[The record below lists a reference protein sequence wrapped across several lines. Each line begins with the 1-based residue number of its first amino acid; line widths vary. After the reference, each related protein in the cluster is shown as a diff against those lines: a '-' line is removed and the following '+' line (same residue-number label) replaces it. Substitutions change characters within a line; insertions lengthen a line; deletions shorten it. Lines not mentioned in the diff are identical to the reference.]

1 MREIL
6 FKAKRIDNG
15 EWEEGSCV
23 NVSNKHF
30 YIFTGKLDI
39 SNGYL
44 DFEKYSVNP
53 DTICQYTGL
62 TDKNGKCVFEG
73 DIVKHYNKISI
84 GEPDKYMIASI
95 RWEHNNVR
103 FVQDTEEGK
112 YSIIGSRYFEVIGNI
127 FDGEFQN
134 DSEGTKKD

>member
-6 FKAKRIDNG
+6 FRGKKIRSG
-15 EWEEGSCV
+15 EWIEGYYFARPILERHFILTGEEQWEIEP
-23 NVSNKHF
+23 K
-30 YIFTGKLDI
+30 TL
-39 SNGYL
+39 
-44 DFEKYSVNP
+44 
-53 DTICQYTGL
+53 CQYTGL
-62 TDKNGKCVFEG
+62 TDKNGNKIWENDV
-73 DIVKHYNKISI
+73 IKHYNKVEI

>member
-1 MREIL
+1 MMDIL
-6 FKAKRIDNG
+6 FKAKRMDNG
-15 EWEEGSCV
+15 EW
-23 NVSNKHF
+23 
-30 YIFTGKLDI
+30 IQ
-39 SNGYL
+39 GYL
-44 DFEKYSVNP
+44 FLFWGKSYILWGMVNDSPDMIEVIP

-62 TDKNGKCVFEG
+62 TDKNGNKIWENDV
-73 DIVKHYNKISI
+73 IKHYNKVEI